1 MSKIIII
8 INNNPGK
15 KTVHFVPRV
24 QRHVGTDL
32 LHGERR
38 GDLLA
43 PQDHGAMRQDLGQLI
58 RVQPQEVG
66 RPAESCPTQN
76 MSPSVRTDTTTRGPR
91 PVQFHGETDRKCQT

>member
-1 MSKIIII
+1 MSKIII

-15 KTVHFVPRV
+15 KMVHFVPHV
-24 QRHVGTDL
+24 QRNVGTDL

-38 GDLLA
+38 GDLFA

-66 RPAESCPTQN
+66 RPTESCPTQN
-76 MSPSVRTDTTTRGPR
+76 S
-91 PVQFHGETDRKCQT
+91 Q

>member
-1 MSKIIII
+1 M
-8 INNNPGK
+8 
-15 KTVHFVPRV
+15 VHFVSRV
-24 QRHVGTDL
+24 QRNVGTDL

-66 RPAESCPTQN
+66 RPAESCQTNTKHVAVCQWTPQ
-76 MSPSVRTDTTTRGPR
+76 SVRTD
-91 PVQFHGETDRKCQT
+91 H

>member
-1 MSKIIII
+1 MFVHDRMNQI
-8 INNNPGK
+8 INNNRGEK
-15 KTVHFVPRV
+15 MVDFVSRV
-24 QRHVGTDL
+24 ETDL

-76 MSPSVRTDTTTRGPR
+76 MSPSVGTVTTTRGPR
-91 PVQFHGETDRKCQT
+91 PHQFHGETDRKCQT

>member
-1 MSKIIII
+1 MSKIII

-15 KTVHFVPRV
+15 KMVHFVSRV
-24 QRHVGTDL
+24 LRNVGTDL
-32 LHGERR
+32 LHGQRR

-66 RPAESCPTQN
+66 RPAESCPAQN
-76 MSPSVRTDTTTRGPR
+76 MSPSVSGHD
-91 PVQFHGETDRKCQT
+91 H